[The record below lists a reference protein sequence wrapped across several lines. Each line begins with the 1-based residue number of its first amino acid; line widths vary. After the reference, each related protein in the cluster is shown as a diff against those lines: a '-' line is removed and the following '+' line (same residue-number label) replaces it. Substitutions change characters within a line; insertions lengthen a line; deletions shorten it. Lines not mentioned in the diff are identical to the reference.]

1 MKNFLKYMIEIVVI
15 TLIIAFFI
23 QYLSDRGFRNL
34 KNSQYNDW
42 QNIVEGKINSDIII
56 NGSSRGFVGYNPVII
71 GNKLHLT
78 CFNLSFNAGG
88 YNLQQ
93 AKFDIYLKSNKP
105 PKLIIQN
112 IDLAHFQKNTELPDE
127 WQFYP
132 IIYNKSIDSLLMKF
146 DENITYLKVFPLLK
160 YNQNFKLLEEGI
172 VANFSNSVKKNSKTI
187 LGYCP
192 QDRLFKVDYHN
203 LKKFSNIDVK
213 AKNELEI
220 ERLHEMF
227 NFYNSRL
234 DKNAKMVF
242 IWMPEYKLRLTKSF
256 DLKRASIV
264 EELNLIQKK
273 YKNFIFIDMAYDEMS
288 NHSEYYYDTFH
299 LNEVG
304 STIFSKKISIKINT
318 ILN

>member
-1 MKNFLKYMIEIVVI
+1 MP
-15 TLIIAFFI
+15 T
-23 QYLSDRGFRNL
+23 
-34 KNSQYNDW
+34 
-42 QNIVEGKINSDIII
+42 
-56 NGSSRGFVGYNPVII
+56 
-71 GNKLHLT
+71 
-78 CFNLSFNAGG
+78 
-88 YNLQQ
+88 
-93 AKFDIYLKSNKP
+93 
-105 PKLIIQN
+105 
-112 IDLAHFQKNTELPDE
+112 FQIRL
-127 WQFYP
+127 
-132 IIYNKSIDSLLMKF
+132 
-146 DENITYLKVFPLLK
+146 
-160 YNQNFKLLEEGI
+160 
-172 VANFSNSVKKNSKTI
+172 KKNSKTI